1 MSERKILFTDLDGTL
16 LSDDKTISEK
26 NTKAV
31 KEALDKGHYVT
42 VATGRAVESARH
54 VVRKLGLTLPG
65 CYVIAYNGAVI
76 YDSASDRI
84 LMEKKVPMQYVQH
97 LIEKADEAGIYIQ
110 AYSNRHVLTRVHTKE
125 LSYYC
130 QKTKMPYKIVPS
142 VLDALTEETNK
153 VLLIEL
159 DDKKKLERFQK
170 ENLSWSEDKLS
181 SFFSCDEYLEYCPL
195 DTTKGSAISY
205 LCNFLNIPIKNTI
218 AVGDERNDISMLE
231 AAQLGVAV
239 KNAKEEVR
247 SAAELVTENDN
258 NHDAIAE
265 IIEKYML

>member
-1 MSERKILFTDLDGTL
+1 MGERKILFTDLDGTL

-26 NTKAV
+26 NVKAV
-31 KEALDKGHYVT
+31 KEALNQGHYVT

-84 LMEKKVPMQYVQH
+84 LMEKKIPMQYVQH

-110 AYSNRHVLTRVHTKE
+110 AYSNRHVLTRVLTKE

-130 QKTKMPYKIVPS
+130 KKTKMPYKIVPS

-195 DTTKGSAISY
+195 DTTKGAAISY

-218 AVGDERNDISMLE
+218 AVGDERNDIPMLE
-231 AAQLGVAV
+231 AAQFGIAV
-239 KNAKEEVR
+239 KNAKEEVKR
-247 SAAELVTENDN
+247 AAELVTENDN

-265 IIEKYML
+265 IIEKYIL

>member
-1 MSERKILFTDLDGTL
+1 MRR
-16 LSDDKTISEK
+16 
-26 NTKAV
+26 
-31 KEALDKGHYVT
+31 T
-42 VATGRAVESARH
+42 VE
-54 VVRKLGLTLPG
+54 
-65 CYVIAYNGAVI
+65 IA
-76 YDSASDRI
+76 
-84 LMEKKVPMQYVQH
+84 
-97 LIEKADEAGIYIQ
+97 
-110 AYSNRHVLTRVHTKE
+110 
-125 LSYYC
+125 
-130 QKTKMPYKIVPS
+130 
-142 VLDALTEETNK
+142 TEETNK

-239 KNAKEEVR
+239 KNAKEEVK

>member
-26 NTKAV
+26 NKEAV
-31 KEALDKGHYVT
+31 KAALKAGHYVT

-84 LMEKKVPMQYVQH
+84 LTEKKVPMQYVQH

-110 AYSNRHVLTRVHTKE
+110 AYSNREVLTREHTKE
-125 LSYYC
+125 LDYYC
-130 QKTKMPYKIVPS
+130 RRTGMPYKLVPNL
-142 VLDALTEETNK
+142 LDALIEETNK

-159 DDKKKLERFQK
+159 NDKGKLERFQK
-170 ENLSWSEDKLS
+170 ENMNWSKDKLM
-181 SFFSCDEYLEYCPL
+181 SFFSCDEYLEYCPV

-205 LCNFLNIPIKNTI
+205 LCNFLNIPIKNTF

-231 AAQLGVAV
+231 AAYLGIAM
-239 KNAKEEVR
+239 KNAKEEVK
-247 SAAELVTENDN
+247 SAADAITENDN

-265 IIEKYML
+265 IIEKYIL